1 MATPPAPRPRP
12 RNPET
17 QARLRRDVLWQIYL
31 PLGLAVLALLV
42 VMGLTIFLAG
52 LPTRS
57 VWADVS
63 IMYLIVFA
71 VIGGV
76 VVLVVLAG
84 LCAALW
90 YVLRELPGYF
100 KMVQDFMR
108 QVAAQMAEISQKVA
122 GVFIAPRAYI
132 AGAQKTVD
140 RARSTITSGRK
151 Q

>member
-42 VMGLTIFLAG
+42 VMGLTIFVAG
-52 LPTRS
+52 MPTRS
-57 VWADVS
+57 AWADVS
-63 IMYLIVFA
+63 TMYLIIFA
-71 VIGGV
+71 AIGGV
-76 VVLVVLAG
+76 AVLALLAG

-90 YVLRELPGYF
+90 YLLRELPGYF
-100 KMVQDFMR
+100 KIVQDFMR
-108 QVAAQMAEISQKVA
+108 LVAAQVAEISQKVA
-122 GVFIAPRAYI
+122 GVFITPRAYI
-132 AGAQKTVD
+132 AGAQKTVA
-140 RARSTITSGRK
+140 RARSTIAFRRK

>member
-42 VMGLTIFLAG
+42 VMGLTIFVAG
-52 LPTRS
+52 MPTRS
-57 VWADVS
+57 AWADVS
-63 IMYLIVFA
+63 TMYLIIFA
-71 VIGGV
+71 AIGGV
-76 VVLVVLAG
+76 VVLVLLAG

-90 YVLRELPGYF
+90 YLLRELPGYF
-100 KMVQDFMR
+100 KIVQDFMR
-108 QVAAQMAEISQKVA
+108 LVAAQVAEISQKVA
-122 GVFIAPRAYI
+122 GVFITPRAYI
-132 AGAQKTVD
+132 AGAQKTVA
-140 RARSTITSGRK
+140 RARSTIAFRRK